1 MDALILAAGRGTRM
15 GGIDRPK
22 CLLDLGGTSII
33 KQQIKC
39 LKNMGINKIFIVTGY
54 NSEQIHLHLN
64 DEFNFLHNMD
74 FATTNNLYSV
84 WTARNYLD
92 EDFVCIYGDLLFD
105 QQILDYCMHDM
116 HDICL
121 VVEKN
126 LREETM
132 KVKIENNIIVKLNKN
147 ISENDADGNFIGMA
161 KFRKSIFSSF
171 FNKISTL
178 VENDN
183 FDSYYT
189 EAIELMI
196 KDNKKIN
203 YVETNNLSWMDIDEQ
218 NEFEE
223 AKKLYYKISE
233 NRS

>member
-1 MDALILAAGRGTRM
+1 
-15 GGIDRPK
+15 
-22 CLLDLGGTSII
+22 
-33 KQQIKC
+33 
-39 LKNMGINKIFIVTGY
+39 
-54 NSEQIHLHLN
+54 
-64 DEFNFLHNMD
+64 
-74 FATTNNLYSV
+74 
-84 WTARNYLD
+84 
-92 EDFVCIYGDLLFD
+92 
-105 QQILDYCMHDM
+105 
-116 HDICL
+116 
-121 VVEKN
+121 
-126 LREETM
+126 M

-161 KFRKSIFSSF
+161 KFRKSILSSF